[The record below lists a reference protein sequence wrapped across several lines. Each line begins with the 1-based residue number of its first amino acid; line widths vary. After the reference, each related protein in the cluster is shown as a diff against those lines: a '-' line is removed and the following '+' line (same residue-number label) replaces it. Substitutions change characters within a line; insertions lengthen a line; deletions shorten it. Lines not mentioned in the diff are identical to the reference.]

1 MVENLETC
9 DPMEGNPYQGFD
21 WLLDLFDGMLSDQAL
36 AEDDC
41 YPILDYTREARENT
55 LAIKFLPK
63 SLKSLAYLDLLMTN
77 LYDGLHLA
85 YCNWTKYGDT
95 TNSMD
100 ILLIHSSNTSLLIRQ
115 SFDFV
120 KLDSF

>member
-1 MVENLETC
+1 VVENLEIS

-36 AEDDC
+36 AEDNF
-41 YPILDYTREARENT
+41 YPILSYIRKAQENT

-100 ILLIHSSNTSLLIRQ
+100 ILYIHSMNTSRLIYY